1 MNAISSVCKAGK
13 TPSRANVLAAVR
25 KTNIAAANSAM
36 GVAIKF
42 QANGDLVAKA
52 GYLFHLDSKGNYVEI
67 PDK

>member
-1 MNAISSVCKAGK
+1 
-13 TPSRANVLAAVR
+13 VLAAVR
-25 KTNIAAANSAM
+25 KTNIAATNSAM
-36 GVAIKF
+36 GVPIKF